1 MGPLPPQTPG
11 NQVSIRIGTTV
22 PAGQDDVEDDDE
34 VPEDDVKDDEV
45 EDDDEVDDDAEE
57 DDDEGEDKYII
68 ILRMMILR
76 RKFDFKPGVIF
87 CGSLHI

>member
-1 MGPLPPQTPG
+1 M
-11 NQVSIRIGTTV
+11 
-22 PAGQDDVEDDDE
+22 
-34 VPEDDVKDDEV
+34 KDDEV